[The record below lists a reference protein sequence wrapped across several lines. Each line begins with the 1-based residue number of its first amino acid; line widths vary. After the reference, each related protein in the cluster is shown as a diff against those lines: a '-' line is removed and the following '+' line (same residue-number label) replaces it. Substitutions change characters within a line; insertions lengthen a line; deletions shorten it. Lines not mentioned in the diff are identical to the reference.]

1 MKSALPTTRVLVSL
15 GLAATAMVGCG
26 SPDRGDPPRPPG
38 VAEVVSTQRMVRLL
52 EAALPSGTVSEQR
65 GKGAEKSSASP
76 PSAAL
81 SFEKDGR
88 RSEVDVTL
96 YRWAAPVPQFTLQ
109 CPDTA
114 YSPYSQC
121 TESKLS
127 GGAVLVLDQSPEND
141 SDPSGA
147 VVFTARL
154 TYKDGKQV
162 VVRQSGVRPADS
174 AASVDARGPLTRKH
188 LSSIAASGGWK
199 AVLSRM
205 PEPLAEPRTSADAM
219 TGTQM
224 AATIAS
230 LTPSNLHVSEQG
242 SSDGFGHAVVDD
254 GHGKSLVGVNV
265 QQWDRDD
272 PRMREVFGTAETL
285 ADGTRVRVDKTPSR
299 YGGSGA
305 VVWTVDTFRTDGF
318 RVVVQAL
325 NARAFKLPASRD
337 EPALGIPQLRDMALS
352 GAWRRTEG

>member
-1 MKSALPTTRVLVSL
+1 MVSL
-15 GLAATAMVGCG
+15 GLAATALVGCG
-26 SPDRGDPPRPPG
+26 SPDTGDPPRPPG
-38 VAEVVSTQRMVRLL
+38 AAKVDSTQRMVRLL

-65 GKGAEKSSASP
+65 GQGTEKSPASP

-96 YRWAAPVPQFTLQ
+96 YRWAAPIPQFTLR

-127 GGAVLVLDQSPEND
+127 GGAVLVLDQSPENN

-162 VVRQSGVRPADS
+162 VVRQSGVRPAGA
-174 AASVDARGPLTRKH
+174 AASVGAPSPLTRKH
-188 LSSIAASGGWK
+188 LSTIAASDGWK

-205 PEPLAEPRTSADAM
+205 PEPPAEPRTSADAM

-230 LTPSNLHVSEQG
+230 LAPSNLHVSEQG
-242 SSDGFGHAVVDD
+242 SSDGFGHAVVND

-285 ADGTRVRVDKTPSR
+285 ADGTRVRVDKSPSP

-305 VVWTVDTFRTDGF
+305 VVWTVDTFHTDGF

-337 EPALGIPQLRDMALS
+337 KPALGIPQLRDMALS
-352 GAWRRTEG
+352 GAWRRTDG

>member
-1 MKSALPTTRVLVSL
+1 MKSAPPTTHVMVSL
-15 GLAATAMVGCG
+15 GLAATALVGCG
-26 SPDRGDPPRPPG
+26 SPDTGDPPRPSG
-38 VAEVVSTQRMVRLL
+38 ASEVVSTQRMVRLL
-52 EAALPSGTVSEQR
+52 EAALPSGTVHEQR
-65 GKGAEKSSASP
+65 GQGAGKSSASP

-96 YRWAAPVPQFTLQ
+96 YRWATPVPPYTLR

-114 YSPYSQC
+114 YSPYSRC
-121 TESKLS
+121 TESTLS
-127 GGAVLVLDQSPEND
+127 GGTVLVLDQSPEND
-141 SDPSGA
+141 SDPSGP
-147 VVFTARL
+147 VVLTARL

-162 VVRQSGVRPADS
+162 VVRQSGVRPAGE
-174 AASVDARGPLTRKH
+174 AASMGTPGPLTREH
-188 LSSIAASGGWK
+188 LSAVAASGGWK

-205 PEPLAEPRTSADAM
+205 PEPPAEPSTSTDAM
-219 TGTQM
+219 TGNQM
-224 AATIAS
+224 AETIAA
-230 LTPSNLHVSEQG
+230 LVPSNLHVSEQG

-285 ADGTRVRVDKTPSR
+285 SDGTRVRVDKSTSR

-305 VVWTVDTFRTDGF
+305 VVWTVDTLRTDGF

-325 NARAFKLPASRD
+325 NSRAFTLPASRD
-337 EPALGIPQLRDMALS
+337 EPVLGIPQLRDVALS
-352 GAWRRTEG
+352 GAWRRSEG